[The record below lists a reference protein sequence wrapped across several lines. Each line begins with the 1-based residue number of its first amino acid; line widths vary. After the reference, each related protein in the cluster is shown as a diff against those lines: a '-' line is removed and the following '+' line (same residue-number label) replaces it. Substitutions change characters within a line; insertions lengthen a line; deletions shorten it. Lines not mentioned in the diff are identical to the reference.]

1 MDRVAD
7 SGIQLIREF
16 TEHYMEILFYF
27 CLKKTGDSDAAEEL
41 THDTAYQII
50 SALSRGTCPTNFPAW
65 VWQVARNRYAV
76 WAKEKHARSERICA
90 SDIDDCT
97 LASEDGDI
105 LDDMIRAE
113 QLTPLRRELA
123 FIKSEFRGI
132 IVAHYIEG
140 KPIREVASSLSLSE
154 TAVKQRLFRARKQL
168 KEGMDMAREFGR
180 RSYQPQDIYFAAS
193 GSQPSGLPWSAVN
206 RQIPQN
212 ILLHASNNPCTAE
225 ELSVELG
232 IALPYMEEEIKLLVN
247 ATLLKQQGDH
257 YITNFFILD
266 RDCSTEIY
274 HALKGG
280 AKERS
285 RLIGEFMQDRITDI
299 RALGIAGEHI
309 DDNAIRWWLVPDLI
323 DCLIED
329 SVRGQSIYEPPV
341 RANGETWGFVGY
353 EINELPENN
362 MIEHNGSGDG
372 DNMFWAYKYHD
383 WSLWEQIGVPDWEVT
398 QLLCD
403 CVRGHRGT
411 ASFTELE
418 RDLWRHIDG
427 KFAHADESGEIIPD
441 ILVMR
446 GDDCRKIHDMF
457 RAHPSYT
464 QLIEHVKQ
472 AYGVL
477 ECIFKKYSHQVLH
490 DNLGYYIRMELYAM
504 RMMSVRDLVG
514 DGMLVPPADPTTST
528 LGMHLIL
535 K

>member
-1 MDRVAD
+1 MIRLAE
-7 SGIQLIREF
+7 SESQMIREF
-16 TEHYMEILFYF
+16 TEHYMETLFYF

-50 SALSRGTCPTNFPAW
+50 SALRCGTRPTNFPAW
-65 VWQVARNRYAV
+65 VWQIARNRYAA
-76 WAKEKHARSERICA
+76 WAKDRHRRAERICA

-97 LASEDGDI
+97 LVQEDGDI

-113 QLTPLRRELA
+113 QMMLLRRELA

-132 IVAHYIEG
+132 LVAHYIEG
-140 KPIREVASSLSLSE
+140 RPIREIAMSLSLSE
-154 TAVKQRLFRARKQL
+154 TAVKQRLFRARQRL

-206 RQIPQN
+206 RQIPKN

-232 IALPYMEEEIKLLVN
+232 VALPYMEEEIELLVN

-285 RLIGEFMQDRITDI
+285 RLIGEFMQDRLSDI

-309 DDNAIRWWLVPDLI
+309 DDNAVRWWLVPDLI

-372 DNMFWAYKYHD
+372 DNMFWAYQYHD

-427 KFAHADESGEIIPD
+427 KYAHADESGEIIPD

-446 GDDCRKIHDMF
+446 GDDSRKIHDMF

-514 DGMLVPPADPTTST
+514 DGMLVLPADPTTST
-528 LGMHLIL
+528 LGMYLIL